1 MCIFA
6 VKEIFYNM
14 SINHLWLIVSASFVF
29 FMQAGFVCYEVG
41 FIQSK
46 NVISV
51 AIENILTFV
60 ITTLVYCFLGFA
72 LMFGPT
78 HLGIFGGNFWLLN
91 NLPLAHNSLGFVF
104 VFFELMFAG
113 TAVTIVSGSMSER
126 TRLLPLLIAAVFL
139 AGFIYPLFGHWVWG
153 GLFINQSAWLK
164 DLGFLDFAGATVVHG
179 TAGWVSLAGI
189 IIVGARKDRWDATGK
204 IKKIGRS
211 NIPFAALGTF
221 ILWFSWFGFNGGSLL
236 EFNDRVGLILLNTNF
251 AAASGVVG
259 AILTNHFFMKDHS
272 YLEAIFAGAL
282 GGLVAITASSNYLQ
296 PLAAVM
302 VGFISGS
309 IVVFSGLW
317 LEKLGLDDAVG
328 AVSIHGFGS
337 AIGTISLAFFV
348 PPEFLGGQ
356 TRLVKILVQLTGVTV
371 NFIWAFGLGLLMF
384 YLIDKTLGLRVTEEE
399 EEKGLNIVEF
409 ADIYSWQDYLKMTH
423 YESLTQ
429 DLSGKIQAQ
438 NQLLQKQ
445 AKLLV
450 ETHEQERVK
459 LARDLHDGVGQSMA
473 ALKLQLGMIAQKVKA
488 EHLDTSLSGQVERTV
503 SLATET
509 IEEIRGVLFNL
520 KPVLLQEKGLCASI
534 EILLKTLE
542 KTSSIRFEYNLLV
555 AMPTWE
561 DAESLNLY
569 RVIQECLT
577 NILKHA
583 QATEININ
591 FSRLTSNL
599 YLFQVSDN
607 GQGFNVNKVH
617 AGLGLSS
624 IQERLKMLGG
634 KLQIITEEGKGTT
647 LMMEVPYDY

>member
-1 MCIFA
+1 L
-6 VKEIFYNM
+6 N
-14 SINHLWLIVSASFVF
+14 INHFWIIVSASFVF

-60 ITTLVYCFLGFA
+60 ITTLVYSFLGFA

-78 HLGIFGGNFWLLN
+78 HLEIFGGNYWLLN
-91 NLPLAHNSLGFVF
+91 NLPLAQSSLGYVF

-153 GLFINQSAWLK
+153 DLFLNQPAWLK
-164 DLGFLDFAGATVVHG
+164 QLGFLDFAGATVVHG

-189 IIVGARKDRWDATGK
+189 IVVGARKDRWDAAGK
-204 IKKIGRS
+204 LKKIGRS

-251 AAASGVVG
+251 SAASGVVG
-259 AILTNHFFMKDHS
+259 AILTNHLFMKDHS
-272 YLEAIFAGAL
+272 YMEAIFAGAL
-282 GGLVAITASSNYLQ
+282 GGLVAITAGSNYLQ
-296 PLAAVM
+296 PLDAVM

-328 AVSIHGFGS
+328 AVSIHGFGG
-337 AIGTISLAFFV
+337 ATGTILLAFLV
-348 PPEFLGGQ
+348 PTESLGGQ

-371 NFIWAFGLGLLMF
+371 NFLWAFGLGLLMF
-384 YLIDKTLGLRVTEEE
+384 YLINKTLGLRVSEEE

-409 ADIYSWQDYLKMTH
+409 GDLYSWQDYLKMTH

-429 DLSGKIQAQ
+429 DLSGTIQVQ
-438 NQLLQKQ
+438 NILLQKQ
-445 AKLLV
+445 AKLLL
-450 ETHEQERVK
+450 ETQEQERVK
-459 LARDLHDGVGQSMA
+459 LARDLHDGVGQSLA
-473 ALKLQLGMIAQKVKA
+473 ALKLQLGMIAQKIQV
-488 EHLDTSLSGQVERTV
+488 EQPNSQLSGQLKRTV
-503 SLATET
+503 SLTTET

-520 KPVLLQEKGLCASI
+520 KPALLQEKGLSASI
-534 EILLKTLE
+534 EVLLQNLE
-542 KTSSIRFEYNLLV
+542 KASGIQFEYHLL
-555 AMPTWE
+555 ATMPSWE
-561 DAESLNLY
+561 EAASLNLY

-583 QATEININ
+583 QATEIVVS
-591 FSRLTSNL
+591 FSKLRSNL
-599 YLFQVSDN
+599 YLFQISDN
-607 GQGFNVNKVH
+607 GQGFNVYEIH

-647 LMMEVPYDY
+647 LMMEVPYDD

>member
-1 MCIFA
+1 
-6 VKEIFYNM
+6 M
-14 SINHLWLIVSASFVF
+14 SINHLWVIVSASFVF

-60 ITTLVYCFLGFA
+60 ITTLVYSFLGFA

-104 VFFELMFAG
+104 VFFELMLAG

-126 TRLLPLLIAAVFL
+126 TRLMPLLIAAVFL

-153 GLFINQSAWLK
+153 DLFINQPAWLK

-189 IIVGARKDRWDATGK
+189 MIVGARKDRWDATGK

-236 EFNDRVGLILLNTNF
+236 AFNDRVGLILLNTNF

-259 AILTNHFFMKDHS
+259 AILTNHFFLKDHS
-272 YLEAIFAGAL
+272 YMEAIFSGAL

-296 PLAAVM
+296 PLDAVM

-309 IVVFSGLW
+309 IVVFAGLW

-337 AIGTISLAFFV
+337 ATGTILLAFFV
-348 PPEFLGGQ
+348 PAEFLGGQ

-371 NFIWAFGLGLLMF
+371 NFLWAFGLGLLMF
-384 YLIDKTLGLRVTEEE
+384 YVINKTLGLRVTEEE

-429 DLSGKIQAQ
+429 DLSGKIQVQ

-450 ETHEQERVK
+450 ETQEQERVK

-488 EHLDTSLSGQVERTV
+488 EHQDTLLNGQVERTV
-503 SLATET
+503 SLAAET

-520 KPVLLQEKGLCASI
+520 KPALLQEKGLSASV
-534 EILLKTLE
+534 EILLKNLE
-542 KTSSIRFEYNLLV
+542 KASGIRFEYHLLTK
-555 AMPTWE
+555 MPTWE
-561 DAESLNLY
+561 EAESLNLY

-583 QATEININ
+583 QATEIIVN
-591 FSRLTSNL
+591 FNKLRSNL
-599 YLFQVSDN
+599 YLFQISDN
-607 GQGFNVNKVH
+607 GQGFNVHEVH

>member
-1 MCIFA
+1 M
-6 VKEIFYNM
+6 N
-14 SINHLWLIVSASFVF
+14 INHLWLVVSACFVF

-46 NVISV
+46 NAISV

-60 ITTLVYCFLGFA
+60 ITTLIYCFLGFA
-72 LMFGPT
+72 LMFGTT
-78 HLGIFGGNFWLLN
+78 HLGIFGGNFWMLN
-91 NLPLAHNSLGFVF
+91 NLPLASNSLGYVF

-126 TRLLPLLIAAVFL
+126 TRLLPLLIAAVFM

-153 GLFINQSAWLK
+153 DLFIPQHAWLK

-259 AILTNHFFMKDHS
+259 AILTNRFFMKDHS
-272 YLEAIFAGAL
+272 YMEAIFAGAL

-296 PLAAVM
+296 PMSAVM

-337 AIGTISLAFFV
+337 AIGTILLAFFV
-348 PPEFLGGQ
+348 PQEFLGGQ

-371 NFIWAFGLGLLMF
+371 NFLWAFGLGLLMF
-384 YLIDKTLGLRVTEEE
+384 YIINKTMGLRVTEEE

-409 ADIYSWQDYLKMTH
+409 ADIYSWQDYLVMTH

-429 DLSGKIQAQ
+429 DLSGKIQVQ

-450 ETHEQERVK
+450 ETQEQERVK

-473 ALKLQLGMIAQKVKA
+473 ALKLQLGMIAKKVKV
-488 EHLDTSLSGQVERTV
+488 EHQDASLNGQVERTV
-503 SLATET
+503 NLATET

-520 KPVLLQEKGLCASI
+520 KPALLQEKGLSASVK
-534 EILLKTLE
+534 ILLENLE
-542 KTSSIRFEYNLLV
+542 KSSNIEFVYNLLT
-555 AMPTWE
+555 AMPAWE

-583 QATEININ
+583 EATQITVN
-591 FSRLTSNL
+591 FSSLRSNL
-599 YLFQVSDN
+599 FLFQISDN
-607 GQGFNVNKVH
+607 GKGFNVDQVH

-624 IQERLKMLGG
+624 IKERLKMLGG
-634 KLQIITEEGKGTT
+634 RLQIITEEGKGTT

>member
-1 MCIFA
+1 M
-6 VKEIFYNM
+6 NM
-14 SINHLWLIVSASFVF
+14 NHLWIIVSASFVF

-78 HLGIFGGNFWLLN
+78 HLGIFGGNYWLLSH
-91 NLPLAHNSLGFVF
+91 LPLTYPSLGYVF

-126 TRLLPLLIAAVFL
+126 TRLLPLLIAAGFL

-153 GLFINQSAWLK
+153 DLFLNQPAWLK
-164 DLGFLDFAGATVVHG
+164 QLGFLDFAGATVVHG

-189 IIVGARKDRWDATGK
+189 IMVGARKDRWDATGK
-204 IKKIGRS
+204 LKKLGRS

-251 AAASGVVG
+251 SAASGVVG
-259 AILTNHFFMKDHS
+259 AILTNHFFLKDHS
-272 YLEAIFAGAL
+272 YMEAIFAGAL
-282 GGLVAITASSNYLQ
+282 GGLVAITAGSNYLQ
-296 PLAAVM
+296 PQDAVI
-302 VGFISGS
+302 VGLISGS
-309 IVVFSGLW
+309 VVVFSGLW

-328 AVSIHGFGS
+328 AVSIHGFGG
-337 AIGTISLAFFV
+337 ATGTILLAFLA
-348 PPEFLGGQ
+348 PSEILDGQ
-356 TRLVKILVQLTGVTV
+356 TRLVKILVQLTGVSV
-371 NFIWAFGLGLLMF
+371 NFLWAFGLGLLMF
-384 YLIDKTLGLRVTEEE
+384 YLINKTIGLRVSVEE

-409 ADIYSWQDYLKMTH
+409 ADLYSWQDYLKMTH
-423 YESLTQ
+423 YEILTQ
-429 DLSGKIQAQ
+429 DLSGTIQVQ

-450 ETHEQERVK
+450 ETQEQERVK
-459 LARDLHDGVGQSMA
+459 LARDLHDGVGQSLA
-473 ALKLQLGMIAQKVKA
+473 ALKLQLGMIAQKIKV
-488 EHLDTSLSGQVERTV
+488 EHPNSQLSGQVERTV
-503 SLATET
+503 SLTAET

-520 KPVLLQEKGLCASI
+520 KPALLQEKGLSASV
-534 EILLKTLE
+534 EVLLKNLE
-542 KTSSIRFEYNLLV
+542 KASGIRFEYHLLTT
-555 AMPTWE
+555 MPIWE
-561 DAESLNLY
+561 EAASLNLY

-583 QATEININ
+583 QATQIAVN
-591 FSRLTSNL
+591 FSRLRSNL
-599 YLFQVSDN
+599 YLFQISDN
-607 GQGFNVNKVH
+607 GQGFNVNEIH

-634 KLQIITEEGKGTT
+634 KLHISTEEGKGTT
-647 LMMEVPYDY
+647 LMMEVPYDD

>member
-1 MCIFA
+1 M
-6 VKEIFYNM
+6 NM
-14 SINHLWLIVSASFVF
+14 NHLWIIVCACFVF

-51 AIENILTFV
+51 AIENILTLV

-78 HLGIFGGNFWLLN
+78 HLGIFGGNYWFLSQ
-91 NLPLAHNSLGFVF
+91 LPIADPSLGYVF

-153 GLFINQSAWLK
+153 DLFLNQPAWLK
-164 DLGFLDFAGATVVHG
+164 QLGFLDFAGATVVHG

-189 IIVGARKDRWDATGK
+189 IMVGARKDRWDAAGK
-204 IKKIGRS
+204 IKKLGRS

-251 AAASGVVG
+251 SAAAGVVG
-259 AILTNHFFMKDHS
+259 AILTNHFFVKDHS

-282 GGLVAITASSNYLQ
+282 GGLVAITAGSNYLQ
-296 PLAAVM
+296 PLDAVL

-309 IVVFSGLW
+309 VVVFSGLW

-328 AVSIHGFGS
+328 AVSIHGFGG
-337 AIGTISLAFFV
+337 ATGTILLAFLA
-348 PPEFLGGQ
+348 PPEFLSGQ
-356 TRLVKILVQLTGVTV
+356 TRLVKILVQLIGVSV
-371 NFIWAFGLGLLMF
+371 NFLWAFGLGLLMF
-384 YLIDKTLGLRVTEEE
+384 YLINKTLGLRVSEEE

-409 ADIYSWQDYLKMTH
+409 ADLYSWQDYLKMTH

-429 DLSGKIQAQ
+429 DLTGTIQVQ

-450 ETHEQERVK
+450 ETQEQERVK
-459 LARDLHDGVGQSMA
+459 LARDLHDGVGQSLA
-473 ALKLQLGMIAQKVKA
+473 ALKLQLGMIAQKIKL
-488 EHLDTSLSGQVERTV
+488 EHPNSQLSGQVESTV
-503 SLATET
+503 SLTTET

-520 KPVLLQEKGLCASI
+520 KPSLLQDKGLAASVEVLLKN
-534 EILLKTLE
+534 LE
-542 KTSSIRFEYNLLV
+542 KASGIRFKYNLL
-555 AMPTWE
+555 AKMPIWE

-583 QATEININ
+583 QATEIVVN
-591 FSRLTSNL
+591 FSKLRSNR
-599 YLFQVSDN
+599 YLFQITDN
-607 GQGFNVNKVH
+607 GQGFNVHEVQ

-624 IQERLKMLGG
+624 IQERLKMLDG
-634 KLQIITEEGKGTT
+634 KLKIFTEEGKGTT
-647 LMMEVPYDY
+647 LMMEVPYDN

>member
-1 MCIFA
+1 
-6 VKEIFYNM
+6 M
-14 SINHLWLIVSASFVF
+14 SINHLWIIVSASFVF

-60 ITTLVYCFLGFA
+60 ITTLVFCFLGFA

-78 HLGIFGGNFWLLN
+78 HLGILGGSYWLLN
-91 NLPLAHNSLGFVF
+91 NLPLGHNSLGFVF

-126 TRLLPLLIAAVFL
+126 TRLLPLVIAAVFL
-139 AGFIYPLFGHWVWG
+139 AGLIYPLFGHWVWG
-153 GLFINQSAWLK
+153 DLFINQPAWLK
-164 DLGFLDFAGATVVHG
+164 TMGFLDFAGATVVHG

-189 IIVGARKDRWDATGK
+189 LVVGARKDRWDTSGK
-204 IKKIGRS
+204 LKKIGRS

-221 ILWFSWFGFNGGSLL
+221 ILWFSWFGFNGGSLM

-251 AAASGVVG
+251 SAASGVVG
-259 AILTNHFFMKDHS
+259 AILTNHFFMKEHS
-272 YLEAIFAGAL
+272 YMEAIFSGAL
-282 GGLVAITASSNYLQ
+282 GGLVAITAGSNYLQ
-296 PLAAVM
+296 PLDAVM

-328 AVSIHGFGS
+328 AVSIHGFGGATGS
-337 AIGTISLAFFV
+337 ILLAFWA
-348 PPEFLGGQ
+348 PEQFLGGQ
-356 TRLVKILVQLTGVTV
+356 TRLVKILVQLAGVGI
-371 NFIWAFGLGLLMF
+371 NFLWAFGLGLLMF
-384 YLIDKTLGLRVTEEE
+384 YLINKTIGLRVTEEE

-429 DLSGKIQAQ
+429 DLSGKIQVQ

-450 ETHEQERVK
+450 ETQEQERVK
-459 LARDLHDGVGQSMA
+459 LARDLHDGVGQSLA
-473 ALKLQLGMIAQKVKA
+473 ALKLQLGMIAQKVRA
-488 EHLDTSLSGQVERTV
+488 EHRDSVLSGQVERTA
-503 SLATET
+503 SLAAET

-520 KPVLLQEKGLCASI
+520 KPALLQEKGLRASI
-534 EILLKTLE
+534 EILLRNLE
-542 KTSSIRFEYNLLV
+542 KTSGINFKYHLLA
-555 AMPTWE
+555 AMPIWE
-561 DAESLNLY
+561 EAETLNLY
-569 RVIQECLT
+569 RIIQECLT

-591 FSRLTSNL
+591 FSKLKSNL
-599 YLFQVSDN
+599 YLFQISDN
-607 GQGFNVNKVH
+607 GLGFNENEVQ

-634 KLQIITEEGKGTT
+634 RLKIITEEGKGTT
-647 LMMEVPYDY
+647 LMMEVPYEY

>member
-1 MCIFA
+1 
-6 VKEIFYNM
+6 M
-14 SINHLWLIVSASFVF
+14 SIDHLWLIVSASFVF

-60 ITTLVYCFLGFA
+60 ITTLVYSFLGFA

-78 HLGIFGGNFWLLN
+78 HLSIFGGNFWLLN
-91 NLPLAHNSLGFVF
+91 NLSLADNSLGFVF

-153 GLFINQSAWLK
+153 GLFINQPALLK
-164 DLGFLDFAGATVVHG
+164 DFGFLDFAGATVVHG

-204 IKKIGRS
+204 LNKIGRS

-259 AILTNHFFMKDHS
+259 AILTNHFFVKDHS

-296 PLAAVM
+296 PLAAVT

-337 AIGTISLAFFV
+337 ATGTILLAFFV
-348 PPEFLGGQ
+348 PQEFLGGQ
-356 TRLVKILVQLTGVTV
+356 TRLVKIMVQLTGVTV
-371 NFIWAFGLGLLMF
+371 NFLWAFGLGLLMF
-384 YLIDKTLGLRVTEEE
+384 YVINKTMGLRVTEEE

-423 YESLTQ
+423 YETVTH
-429 DLSGKIQAQ
+429 DLSGKIQEQ
-438 NQLLQKQ
+438 NQLLHKQ

-450 ETHEQERVK
+450 ETQEQERVK

-488 EHLDTSLSGQVERTV
+488 EHQDTSLNGQVERTV

-520 KPVLLQEKGLCASI
+520 KPALLQEKGLCASI
-534 EILLKTLE
+534 EILLRNLQKS
-542 KTSSIRFEYNLLV
+542 SSIRFKYNLLA

-561 DAESLNLY
+561 NAESLNLY

-577 NILKHA
+577 NIFKHS
-583 QATEININ
+583 QATEITVN
-591 FSRLTSNL
+591 FSKLKSNL
-599 YLFQVSDN
+599 YLFQISDN
-607 GQGFNVNKVH
+607 GQGFNVNEVH
-617 AGLGLSS
+617 AGLGLNS
-624 IQERLKMLGG
+624 IQERLNMLGG
-634 KLQIITEEGKGTT
+634 KLQIIAEEGKGTT

>member
-1 MCIFA
+1 M
-6 VKEIFYNM
+6 N
-14 SINHLWLIVSASFVF
+14 INHFWIIVSASFVF

-60 ITTLVYCFLGFA
+60 ITTLVYSFLGFA

-78 HLGIFGGNFWLLN
+78 HLEIFGGNYWLLN
-91 NLPLAHNSLGFVF
+91 NLPLAQSSLGYVF

-153 GLFINQSAWLK
+153 DLFLNQPAWLK
-164 DLGFLDFAGATVVHG
+164 QLGFLDFAGATVVHG

-189 IIVGARKDRWDATGK
+189 IVVGARKDRWDAAGK
-204 IKKIGRS
+204 LKKIGRS

-251 AAASGVVG
+251 SAASGVVG
-259 AILTNHFFMKDHS
+259 AILTNHLFMKDHS
-272 YLEAIFAGAL
+272 YMEAIFAGAL
-282 GGLVAITASSNYLQ
+282 GGLVAITAGSNYLQ
-296 PLAAVM
+296 PLDAVM

-328 AVSIHGFGS
+328 AVSIHGFGG
-337 AIGTISLAFFV
+337 ATGTILLAFLV
-348 PPEFLGGQ
+348 PTESLGGQ

-371 NFIWAFGLGLLMF
+371 NFLWAFGLGLLMF
-384 YLIDKTLGLRVTEEE
+384 YLINKTLGLRVSEEE

-409 ADIYSWQDYLKMTH
+409 GDLYSWQDYLKMTH

-429 DLSGKIQAQ
+429 DLSGTIQVQ
-438 NQLLQKQ
+438 NILLQKQ
-445 AKLLV
+445 AKLLL
-450 ETHEQERVK
+450 ETQEQERVK
-459 LARDLHDGVGQSMA
+459 LARDLHDGVGQSLA
-473 ALKLQLGMIAQKVKA
+473 ALKLQLGMIAQKIQV
-488 EHLDTSLSGQVERTV
+488 EQPNSQLSGQLKRTV
-503 SLATET
+503 SLTTET

-520 KPVLLQEKGLCASI
+520 KPALLQEKGLSASI
-534 EILLKTLE
+534 EVLLQNLE
-542 KTSSIRFEYNLLV
+542 KASGIQFEYHLL
-555 AMPTWE
+555 ATMPSWE
-561 DAESLNLY
+561 EAASLNLY

-583 QATEININ
+583 QATEIVVS
-591 FSRLTSNL
+591 FSKLRSNL
-599 YLFQVSDN
+599 YLFQISDN
-607 GQGFNVNKVH
+607 GQGFNVYEIH

-647 LMMEVPYDY
+647 LMMEVPYDD

>member
-1 MCIFA
+1 M
-6 VKEIFYNM
+6 N
-14 SINHLWLIVSASFVF
+14 INHLWIIVSASFVF

-78 HLGIFGGNFWLLN
+78 HLGIFGGSYWLLGH
-91 NLPLAHNSLGFVF
+91 LSLAHPSLGYIFG
-104 VFFELMFAG
+104 FFELMFAG

-126 TRLLPLLIAAVFL
+126 TRLLPLLIAAIFL

-153 GLFINQSAWLK
+153 DLFLNQPAWLK
-164 DLGFLDFAGATVVHG
+164 QLGFLDFAGATVVHG

-189 IIVGARKDRWDATGK
+189 IMVGARQDRWDATGK
-204 IKKIGRS
+204 LKKIGRS

-236 EFNDRVGLILLNTNF
+236 EFNDRVGLILINTNF
-251 AAASGVVG
+251 SAASGVVG

-272 YLEAIFAGAL
+272 YMEAIFAGAL
-282 GGLVAITASSNYLQ
+282 GGLVAITAGSNYLQ
-296 PLAAVM
+296 PLDAVL

-309 IVVFSGLW
+309 VVVFSGLW

-328 AVSIHGFGS
+328 AVSIHGFGG
-337 AIGTISLAFFV
+337 ATGTILLAFLA
-348 PPEFLGGQ
+348 PPESLGSQ
-356 TRLVKILVQLTGVTV
+356 TRLIKILVQLTGISI
-371 NFIWAFGLGLLMF
+371 NFLWAFGLGLLMF
-384 YLIDKTLGLRVTEEE
+384 YLIKKWFGLRVSEEE

-409 ADIYSWQDYLKMTH
+409 ADLYSWQDYLKMTH
-423 YESLTQ
+423 YENLTQ
-429 DLSGKIQAQ
+429 DLSGTIQVQ

-450 ETHEQERVK
+450 ETQEQERAK
-459 LARDLHDGVGQSMA
+459 MARDLHDGVGQSLA
-473 ALKLQLGMIAQKVKA
+473 ALKLQLGMIAQKIKL
-488 EHLDTSLSGQVERTV
+488 EYPNSQLNGQVERTV
-503 SLATET
+503 SLTTET

-520 KPVLLQEKGLCASI
+520 KPALLHEKGLSASV
-534 EILLKTLE
+534 EVLLKNLE
-542 KTSSIRFEYNLLV
+542 KAMNIRFEYHLL
-555 AMPTWE
+555 ATMPSWE
-561 DAESLNLY
+561 EAASLNLY

-583 QATEININ
+583 QATEIVVN
-591 FSRLTSNL
+591 FSKLRSNL
-599 YLFQVSDN
+599 YLFQISDN
-607 GQGFNVNKVH
+607 GLGFNVDEVH

-624 IQERLKMLGG
+624 IRERLKMLGG
-634 KLQIITEEGKGTT
+634 RLQIITEEGKGTT
-647 LMMEVPYDY
+647 LMMEVPYDD

>member
-1 MCIFA
+1 M
-6 VKEIFYNM
+6 N
-14 SINHLWLIVSASFVF
+14 INHLWMIVSACFVF

-60 ITTLVYCFLGFA
+60 ITTLIFCFLGFA

-78 HLGIFGGNFWLLN
+78 HLEIFGGTYWFLK
-91 NLPLAHNSLGFVF
+91 NLPLSLPSLGYVF

-153 GLFINQSAWLK
+153 DLFLNQSAWLK
-164 DLGFLDFAGATVVHG
+164 KIGFLDFAGATVVHG

-189 IIVGARKDRWDATGK
+189 IIVGARKDRWDASGRL
-204 IKKIGRS
+204 KKIGRS

-259 AILTNHFFMKDHS
+259 AILTNHFFLKDHS
-272 YLEAIFAGAL
+272 YMEAIFAGAL
-282 GGLVAITASSNYLQ
+282 GGLVSITAGSNYLQ
-296 PLAAVM
+296 PQGAFF
-302 VGFISGS
+302 VGLISGS

-328 AVSIHGFGS
+328 AVSIHGFGG
-337 AIGTISLAFFV
+337 AAGTILLPLLMPA
-348 PPEFLGGQ
+348 EFLSGQ
-356 TRLVKILVQLTGVTV
+356 SRLVKLLVQLTGVTV
-371 NFIWAFGLGLLMF
+371 NFLWAFGLGILMF
-384 YLIDKTLGLRVTEEE
+384 YLINKILGLRVTEAE

-409 ADIYSWQDYLKMTH
+409 ADLYSWQDYLKVTH

-429 DLSGKIQAQ
+429 DLSGTIQVQ

-450 ETHEQERVK
+450 ETQEQERVK
-459 LARDLHDGVGQSMA
+459 LARDLHDGVGQSLA
-473 ALKLQLGMIAQKVKA
+473 ALKLQLGMIAQKIKV
-488 EHLDTSLSGQVERTV
+488 EHPESLLSGQIERTV
-503 SLATET
+503 NLTAET

-520 KPVLLQEKGLCASI
+520 KPALLQEKGLAPAI
-534 EILLKTLE
+534 EVLLKNLE
-542 KTSSIRFEYNLLV
+542 KTSGIRFEYYLL
-555 AMPTWE
+555 APMPAWE
-561 DAESLNLY
+561 EAASLNLY
-569 RVIQECLT
+569 RIIQECLT
-577 NILKHA
+577 NVLKHS
-583 QATEININ
+583 QATEITVN
-591 FSRLTSNL
+591 FSKLRSNL
-599 YLFQVSDN
+599 FLFQISDN
-607 GQGFNVNKVH
+607 GQGFSLKKVQ
-617 AGLGLSS
+617 AGLGLNS

-634 KLQIITEEGKGTT
+634 NLQISTEEGKGTS
-647 LMMEVPYDY
+647 LMMEVPYDD

>member
-1 MCIFA
+1 M
-6 VKEIFYNM
+6 N
-14 SINHLWLIVSASFVF
+14 INHLWLIVSASFVF

-78 HLGIFGGNFWLLN
+78 HLGLFGGSYWFLKD
-91 NLPLAHNSLGFVF
+91 LPLSQPSLGYVF

-126 TRLLPLLIAAVFL
+126 TRLLPLLIAAGFL
-139 AGFIYPLFGHWVWG
+139 AGLIYPLFGHWVWG
-153 GLFINQSAWLK
+153 DLFINQSAWLK
-164 DLGFLDFAGATVVHG
+164 NLGFLDFAGATVVHG

-189 IIVGARKDRWDATGK
+189 IMVGARKDRWDATGK
-204 IKKIGRS
+204 LKKIGRS

-251 AAASGVVG
+251 SAASGVVG
-259 AILTNHFFMKDHS
+259 AILTNHFFLKDHS
-272 YLEAIFAGAL
+272 YMEAIFAGAL
-282 GGLVAITASSNYLQ
+282 GGLVAITAGSNYLQ
-296 PLAAVM
+296 PQDAVL
-302 VGFISGS
+302 VGLIAGS

-328 AVSIHGFGS
+328 AVSIHGFGG
-337 AIGTISLAFFV
+337 ATGTILLPFLV
-348 PPEFLGGQ
+348 PAEFLSGQ
-356 TRLVKILVQLTGVTV
+356 TRLIKILVQLTGVTI
-371 NFIWAFGLGLLMF
+371 NFLWAFGLGLLMF
-384 YLIDKTLGLRVTEEE
+384 YVIKKTLGLRVTEEE

-409 ADIYSWQDYLKMTH
+409 ADLYSWQDYLKRTH

-429 DLSGKIQAQ
+429 DLSGTIQVQ

-450 ETHEQERVK
+450 ETQEQERVK
-459 LARDLHDGVGQSMA
+459 LARDLHDGVGQSLA
-473 ALKLQLGMIAQKVKA
+473 ALKLQLGMIAQKIKV
-488 EHLDTSLSGQVERTV
+488 EHPDSPLSGQVERTV
-503 SLATET
+503 SLTTET

-520 KPVLLQEKGLCASI
+520 KPALLQEKGLAASVDV
-534 EILLKTLE
+534 LLRNLE
-542 KTSSIRFEYNLLV
+542 KTSGIRFEYHLL
-555 AMPTWE
+555 APMPTWE
-561 DAESLNLY
+561 EAASLNLY

-577 NILKHA
+577 NILKHS
-583 QATEININ
+583 QATEIVVN
-591 FSRLTSNL
+591 FSKLRSNL
-599 YLFQVSDN
+599 FLLQISDN
-607 GQGFNVNKVH
+607 GQGFSVSKVQ

-634 KLQIITEEGKGTT
+634 NLQISTEEGKGTS
-647 LMMEVPYDY
+647 LMMEVPYDD

>member
-1 MCIFA
+1 M
-6 VKEIFYNM
+6 N
-14 SINHLWLIVSASFVF
+14 INHLWLIVSACFVF

-41 FIQSK
+41 FIRSK

-78 HLGIFGGNFWLLN
+78 HFGIYGSDYWLLSHLSLSQN
-91 NLPLAHNSLGFVF
+91 PLGFVF

-139 AGFIYPLFGHWVWG
+139 AGVIYPLFGHWVWG
-153 GLFINQSAWLK
+153 NLFIDQPTWLRQI
-164 DLGFLDFAGATVVHG
+164 GFMDFAGATVVHG

-189 IIVGARKDRWDATGK
+189 IVVGSRKDRWDATGK
-204 IKKIGRS
+204 LIKLGRS

-259 AILTNHFFMKDHS
+259 AILTNRFFIKDHS
-272 YLEAIFAGAL
+272 YMEAIFMGAL
-282 GGLVAITASSNYLQ
+282 GGLVAITAGSNYLQ
-296 PLAAVM
+296 PLDAVM

-309 IVVFSGLW
+309 IVAFSGLW

-328 AVSIHGFGS
+328 AVSIHGFGG
-337 AIGTISLAFFV
+337 AAGTILLAFFA
-348 PPEFLGGQ
+348 PLEFLGGQ
-356 TRLVKILVQLTGVTV
+356 TRLVKVLVQFAGVAV
-371 NFIWAFGLGLLMF
+371 NFLWAFGLGMLMF
-384 YLIDKTLGLRVTEEE
+384 YLINKSLGLRVSEDE

-409 ADIYSWQDYLKMTH
+409 SDIYSWQDYLKMTH

-429 DLSGKIQAQ
+429 DLSGKIQVQ

-450 ETHEQERVK
+450 ETQEQERVK
-459 LARDLHDGVGQSMA
+459 LARDLHDGVGQSLA
-473 ALKLQLGMIAQKVKA
+473 ALKLQLGMIAQKVKS
-488 EHLDTSLSGQVERTV
+488 EHGDTMLSGQAERTV
-503 SLATET
+503 NLAAET

-520 KPVLLQEKGLCASI
+520 KPALLQEKGLSASV
-534 EILLKTLE
+534 EILLQNLKDSRGIT
-542 KTSSIRFEYNLLV
+542 FAYNLL
-555 AMPTWE
+555 APMPAWE
-561 DAESLNLY
+561 EAESLNLY
-569 RVIQECLT
+569 RIIQECLT

-583 QATEININ
+583 EATEVMIN
-591 FSRLTSNL
+591 FSKLTSSL
-599 YLFQVSDN
+599 YLFQISDN
-607 GQGFNVNKVH
+607 GQGFNKHEVH
-617 AGLGLSS
+617 AGIGLNS
-624 IQERLKMLGG
+624 IQERLRMLGG
-634 KLQIITEEGKGTT
+634 KLEIITEEGKGTT
-647 LMMEVPYDY
+647 LMMEVPYEY

>member
-1 MCIFA
+1 M
-6 VKEIFYNM
+6 N
-14 SINHLWLIVSASFVF
+14 INHLWIIVCASFVF

-51 AIENILTFV
+51 AIENILTLV

-78 HLGIFGGNFWLLN
+78 HLGIFGGNYWFLSQ
-91 NLPLAHNSLGFVF
+91 LPLADPSLGYVF

-153 GLFINQSAWLK
+153 DLFLSQPAWLK
-164 DLGFLDFAGATVVHG
+164 QLGFLDFAGATVVHG

-189 IIVGARKDRWDATGK
+189 IMVGARKDRFDATGK
-204 IKKIGRS
+204 ITKLGRS

-221 ILWFSWFGFNGGSLL
+221 ILWFSWFGFNGGSLM

-251 AAASGVVG
+251 SAASGVVG
-259 AILTNHFFMKDHS
+259 AILTNHFFVKDHS

-282 GGLVAITASSNYLQ
+282 GGLVAITAGSNYLE
-296 PLAAVM
+296 PMDAVM

-309 IVVFSGLW
+309 VVVFSGLW

-328 AVSIHGFGS
+328 AVSIHGFGG
-337 AIGTISLAFFV
+337 ATGTILLAFLA
-348 PPEFLGGQ
+348 PSEFLNGQ
-356 TRLVKILVQLTGVTV
+356 TRLVKILVQLTGVSV
-371 NFIWAFGLGLLMF
+371 NFLWAFGLGLLMF
-384 YLIDKTLGLRVTEEE
+384 YLINKTLGLRVSEEE

-409 ADIYSWQDYLKMTH
+409 ADLYSWQDYLKMTH

-429 DLSGKIQAQ
+429 DLSGTIQVQ

-450 ETHEQERVK
+450 ETQEQERVK
-459 LARDLHDGVGQSMA
+459 LARDLHDGVGQSLA
-473 ALKLQLGMIAQKVKA
+473 ALKLQLGMIAQKIKL
-488 EHLDTSLSGQVERTV
+488 EHPNSQLSGQVESTV
-503 SLATET
+503 SLTTET

-520 KPVLLQEKGLCASI
+520 KPSLLQDKGLAASVEVLLKN
-534 EILLKTLE
+534 LE
-542 KTSSIRFEYNLLV
+542 KASGIRFKYNLL
-555 AMPTWE
+555 AKMPIWE

-583 QATEININ
+583 QATEIVVN
-591 FSRLTSNL
+591 FSKLRSNR
-599 YLFQVSDN
+599 YLFQITDN
-607 GQGFNVNKVH
+607 GQGFNVHEVQ

-624 IQERLKMLGG
+624 IQERLKMLDG
-634 KLQIITEEGKGTT
+634 KLKIFTEEGKGTT
-647 LMMEVPYDY
+647 LMMEVPYDN